1 MKLVVLYGPPGV
13 GKLTVA
19 RTLAQRTGYKVFHN
33 HLMIELLCSL
43 FAWGSKPYNALVS
56 KYRVELLEVAAKNKV
71 RGVIMTLVY
80 PAEADEKEMRELVR
94 RMTRRHINVCFV
106 KLECT
111 QKELEKRIKEP
122 SRKAFTKIRHITSLR
137 SFMKKYDVKATI
149 PIGENVVI
157 DTTKLSPAITA
168 RSIVERLSL

>member
-19 RTLAQRTGYKVFHN
+19 RVLAQRTGYKVLHN

-43 FAWGSKPYNALVS
+43 FGWGSNPYNALVK
-56 KYRVELLEVAAKNKV
+56 KYRLELLETAAKYKV
-71 RGVIMTLVY
+71 RGVILTLVY
-80 PAEADEKEMRELVR
+80 PAEAGEKEMRALKR
-94 RMTRRHINVCFV
+94 RMKQRRVSIYFV

-111 QKELEKRIKEP
+111 QKELEKRIKNP

-137 SFMKKYDVKATI
+137 SFLKQYDVNATI
-149 PIGENVVI
+149 PIGENLII
-157 DTTKLSPAITA
+157 DSTKLSPAITA
-168 RSIVERLSL
+168 RRIVQHFSL